1 MVSAHKFGRCVE
13 QLPNS
18 AEQLR
23 TAAEQLPNSCSKL
36 VPTCRHNFVYPYIIF
51 ISSNARKRLALRPD
65 PSIFILALTDTA
77 QAVPLGVDM
86 NM

>member
-1 MVSAHKFGRCVE
+1 MVLRSGRECGI
-13 QLPNS
+13 
-18 AEQLR
+18 
-23 TAAEQLPNSCSKL
+23 
-36 VPTCRHNFVYPYIIF
+36 PTLYHNTFVYPYIIF